1 MDVIGSHAA
10 RLPAIDG
17 RWEPGPWERDELLRA
32 LVDGG
37 MAGPRV
43 SHPMDNV
50 RDNIRLLCEGDEDK
64 QFGMTGLQTHT
75 PEQVFSLVAAAA
87 GFPDDPR
94 ARTGPVPVD
103 ARLVLR
109 GLDGYG
115 DRLALAAERG
125 ESIVIATGHPVGLA
139 HFYMELAKLL
149 VAGGARLLQP
159 CDRASWKKRD
169 GRRREIR
176 YLEGVAVLTD
186 RTSAR
191 HTHSGE
197 PMRRILEEV
206 RPDLVIAD
214 HGWAGAA
221 VEGGVDV
228 VAIADVNDPA
238 LILARAQ
245 DRLEHVVVMDDN
257 VRPEDYWPCFQA
269 VVARFPA

>member
-10 RLPAIDG
+10 RLPALDA
-17 RWEPGPWERDELLRA
+17 RWEPGTWERDELRRA

-75 PEQVFSLVAAAA
+75 PDQVFSLVAAAS
-87 GFPDDPR
+87 GFPDDPTLR
-94 ARTGPVPVD
+94 HGPVPVD
-103 ARLVLR
+103 PTLVLR

-115 DRLALAAERG
+115 ERLALAAARG
-125 ESIVIATGHPVGLA
+125 ESVVVATGHPVGLA
-139 HFYMELAKLL
+139 HLSMELVRLL
-149 VAGGARLLQP
+149 AARGARILTP
-159 CDRASWKKRD
+159 CDGASWKKRD

-206 RPDLVIAD
+206 RPDLVVAD

-221 VEGGVDV
+221 VEAGVDV

-245 DRLEHVVVMDDN
+245 GRLEHVVVMDDN

-269 VVARFPA
+269 VAARFPA